1 MRAPGTFAN
10 LSIFAILVAVMTA
23 PPVQAQNVF
32 GRLLAELSD
41 PDRLAMARARNEV
54 LAKAEQGAV
63 SVWRD
68 DRTGHAGEARVA
80 RVYERN
86 GLMCAEV
93 DHFLRLPRESRYVIP
108 FCRDAGG
115 TWRAAF

>member
-1 MRAPGTFAN
+1 MALAFSLIA
-10 LSIFAILVAVMTA
+10 AVVTA
-23 PPVQAQNVF
+23 AHAQNVF

-41 PDRLAMARARNEV
+41 PDRLAMERARSEV
-54 LAKAEQGAV
+54 LAKAQQGAV

-80 RVYERN
+80 RLYERN

-93 DHFLRLPRESRYVIP
+93 DHFLKLPRESRYVIP
-108 FCRDAGG
+108 FCRDASG